1 MRVQPQGH
9 FNIFP
14 ESFRDEL
21 LCYIH
26 NIKVEDRD
34 GVMISKGIHMSADS
48 ILGRYD
54 K

>member
-1 MRVQPQGH
+1 MRLQPQGH

-14 ESFRDEL
+14 ESF
-21 LCYIH
+21 
-26 NIKVEDRD
+26 RD